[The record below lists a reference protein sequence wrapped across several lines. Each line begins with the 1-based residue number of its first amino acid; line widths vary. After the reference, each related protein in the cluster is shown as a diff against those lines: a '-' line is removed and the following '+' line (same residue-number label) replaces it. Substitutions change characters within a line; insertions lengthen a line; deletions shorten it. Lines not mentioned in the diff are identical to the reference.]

1 MYSHDRSFTERFRI
15 LFHQMAEGFQELS
28 AFGQGYVL
36 VLFRRNGQLLY
47 RLNAGTAILILAIV
61 DLLYPAIVV
70 LGLLTG
76 FILGIRARF
85 ERVY

>member
-1 MYSHDRSFTERFRI
+1 MYYHKRSFTEKVRSLFR
-15 LFHQMAEGFQELS
+15 QMAEGSQELS

-47 RLNAGTAILILAIV
+47 RLNAGVAILILAII
-61 DLLYPAIVV
+61 DLLFPAIVV
-70 LGLLTG
+70 LGILTG

-85 ERVY
+85 ERIY

>member
-1 MYSHDRSFTERFRI
+1 MNYHNRSFTEKVRFFFR
-15 LFHQMAEGFQELS
+15 QMAEGSQELS
-28 AFGQGYVL
+28 AFGQGYAL
-36 VLFRRNGQLLY
+36 VIFRRNGELLY
-47 RLNAGTAILILAIV
+47 RLNAGIAILILAIV
-61 DLLYPAIVV
+61 DLLSPAIVV